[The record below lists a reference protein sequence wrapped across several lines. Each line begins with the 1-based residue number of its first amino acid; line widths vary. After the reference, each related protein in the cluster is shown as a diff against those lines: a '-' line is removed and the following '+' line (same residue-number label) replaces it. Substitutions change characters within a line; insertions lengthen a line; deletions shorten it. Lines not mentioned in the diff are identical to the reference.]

1 MPALETLPRPVSGI
15 VVRKDRDNQ
24 FLLYNSHTDELHL
37 LKPLAHEIFALC
49 DGTKSVSEILAH
61 LTAERPVLET
71 PEGRTGVLRV
81 LEHLSAKKLISL
93 DA

>member
-1 MPALETLPRPVSGI
+1 MPALEVLPRQVSGI

-24 FLLYNSHTDELHL
+24 YLIYNSHTDELHL

-49 DGTKSVSEILAH
+49 DGTRPVSEILSH
-61 LTAERPVLET
+61 LTAERPVLDSS
-71 PEGRTGVLRV
+71 EGRSGVMRV
-81 LEHLSAKKLISL
+81 LDQLTDKKLITL